1 MDPQLLGN
9 LGHALVM
16 GRPLPPADISPLLRR
31 SLRLDT
37 LAVTT
42 HRSVPPG
49 EPRLLLKTNAAS
61 HLAIGKHLEEA
72 DQHACLVANG
82 QANAKQLFLRTKPE
96 IAMACQCSW
105 DRPFMVH
112 GSWILTLQTLSLAR
126 DHFIR
131 PRHRLGQPRRV
142 RISTIVIKGPQFVT
156 PG

>member
-16 GRPLPPADISPLLRR
+16 GRPLPPADISPLLLR

-82 QANAKQLFLRTKPE
+82 QANAKELFLRTKPE
-96 IAMACQCSW
+96 IAMACQRSW
-105 DRPFMVH
+105 DRLFMAYGFLPVSPFAGKRV
-112 GSWILTLQTLSLAR
+112 W
-126 DHFIR
+126 IR
-131 PRHRLGQPRRV
+131 PTTIDQVNRV
-142 RISTIVIKGPQFVT
+142 MVDFVLYMF
-156 PG
+156 